1 MDAETEKIVSGFV
14 SEFRKDNPQ
23 VPEKVVI
30 AAVSVNVRRN
40 QDYEL
45 VAFRRV
51 RGTGIEIIYRK
62 PDGNLVGC
70 AIFNHISYFLHYNNN
85 DTEWAKEEGI
95 YADNSMRVTP
105 QIVKKLV
112 NDINNR

>member
-1 MDAETEKIVSGFV
+1 MDKETEKIVTDFV
-14 SEFRKDNPQ
+14 SGFRKDNPQ

-30 AAVSVNVRRN
+30 AAVAVNIRRN

-45 VAFRRV
+45 VAFRRT
-51 RGTGIEIIYRK
+51 RKTGVEIIYRK

-70 AIFNHISYFLHYNNN
+70 AIFNHISYFLHYHQN

-95 YADNSMRVTP
+95 YADHSMRVTP
-105 QIVKKLV
+105 KIVKSLV
-112 NDINNR
+112 NDINNG

>member
-1 MDAETEKIVSGFV
+1 MDAESKQKVVDFIH
-14 SEFRKDNPQ
+14 EFQKDNPQ

-30 AAVSVNVRRN
+30 AAVVVNVRRN

-45 VAFRRV
+45 VAFRRT
-51 RGTGIEIIYRK
+51 RSTGVEIIYRK

-95 YADNSMRVTP
+95 YADNSMKVTP
-105 QIVKKLV
+105 QIVKSLV
-112 NDINNR
+112 NDINNG